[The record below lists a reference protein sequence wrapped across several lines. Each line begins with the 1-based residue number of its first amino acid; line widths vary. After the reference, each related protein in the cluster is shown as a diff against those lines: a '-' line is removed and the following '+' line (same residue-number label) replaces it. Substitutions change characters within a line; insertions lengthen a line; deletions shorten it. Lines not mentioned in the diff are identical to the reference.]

1 MSLPSGYKQL
11 EYIQSSGTQWI
22 DTGVK
27 PTVATT
33 IIVGL
38 KIFEATGDS
47 VIGNMGESDDND
59 YRLFNYSNNIYYDM
73 ASSRINGGTFA
84 NNTRY
89 DFVMGNF
96 FVNQGSSRVL
106 TGTDIT
112 SFSTSV
118 NVFIFKGATVNA
130 KGNIYY
136 FKMYN
141 GANLVR
147 DMVPCKTPQGAVG
160 MYDLQ
165 NNKYYS
171 NGGTGAFIAGPE
183 VASGQSE
190 VYVKVNGVWKT
201 AGSISVSG
209 Y

>member
-1 MSLPSGYKQL
+1 M
-11 EYIQSSGTQWI
+11 
-22 DTGVK
+22 
-27 PTVATT
+27 
-33 IIVGL
+33 
-38 KIFEATGDS
+38 
-47 VIGNMGESDDND
+47 
-59 YRLFNYSNNIYYDM
+59 
-73 ASSRINGGTFA
+73 
-84 NNTRY
+84 
-89 DFVMGNF
+89 
-96 FVNQGSSRVL
+96 
-106 TGTDIT
+106 
-112 SFSTSV
+112 
-118 NVFIFKGATVNA
+118 NVFIFKGSTVNA

-165 NNKYYS
+165 NNQYYS

-183 VASGQSE
+183 VAGGQSE

>member
-38 KIFEATGDS
+38 NIFEATGDS
-47 VIGNMGESDDND
+47 VIGNMGESDNND
-59 YRLFNYSNNIYYDM
+59 YRLFNYSNHIYYDM

-165 NNKYYS
+165 NNQYYS

-183 VASGQSE
+183 VTSGQSE